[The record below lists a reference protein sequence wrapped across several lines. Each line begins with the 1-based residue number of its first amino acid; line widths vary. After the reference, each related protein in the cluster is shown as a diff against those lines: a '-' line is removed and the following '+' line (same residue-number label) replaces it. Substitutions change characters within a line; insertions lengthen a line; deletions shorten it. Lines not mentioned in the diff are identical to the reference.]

1 MISRPHGL
9 CLVLLVSAGVL
20 LAGCQ
25 NREENAPKAAAS
37 SPSGSHG
44 VAMARGKIEVQ
55 GGLVNIAPSVDG
67 IVKKTYVVEGQS
79 VKAGQRL
86 FALSAEDSQA
96 QVKVAEAE
104 LGLAEARQKLREK
117 QLPSLR
123 KAVGRLDEAVRQGAA
138 QAQRADDAH
147 QAFDDAQAEL
157 SVAKAAVG
165 VAQSQLDQARVAL
178 ARHEVTAPVGGIVV
192 RLGIQEGGHAV
203 AAGTALVLLPGR
215 PLIVRTELN
224 EAYVSSVHVG
234 MRARVAREV
243 DGGAADASTLPSAH
257 VIRIS
262 PLVSNARLQ
271 DDSQRGPARVVECLL
286 AFDEPPHQALVGQNV
301 LVSFYK

>member
-1 MISRPHGL
+1 MISRPYRL
-9 CLVLLVSAGVL
+9 CLVLLVAAGVL

-55 GGLVNIAPSVDG
+55 GGLVDIAPPVDG

-86 FALSAEDSQA
+86 FALSDEASQA

-104 LGLAEARQKLREK
+104 LSLAEARQALREK
-117 QLPSLR
+117 RLPSLR
-123 KAVGRLDEAVRQGAA
+123 EAASRLDEAVRQGAV

-147 QAFDDAQAEL
+147 QALDDAQAEL
-157 SVAKAAVG
+157 SVAKAAVS
-165 VAQSQLDQARVAL
+165 VARSQLDQARVAL
-178 ARHEVTAPVGGIVV
+178 VRHEVTAPVGGVVV
-192 RLGIQEGGHAV
+192 RLGIQEGGR
-203 AAGTALVLLPGR
+203 AAADGTALVLLPGR

-234 MRARVAREV
+234 MRAGVAGEV
-243 DGGAADASTLPSAH
+243 EDAGTLPSAR

-262 PLVSNARLQ
+262 PLVSSARLQ

-286 AFDEPPHQALVGQNV
+286 AFDAPPHQALVGQNV